1 MQQTEEDLYQEHL
14 TALQEQLKG
23 LKDWQPYPVEV
34 AIGSDIYWADKN
46 EGFRDFYHRVDQLM
60 YKRQKKIKRF
70 IRRRKMTES
79 RQKVFDVLE
88 RLGIQV
94 EWEEHPPVFTIDE
107 MDDLGISGR
116 GCVVKNLFL
125 RDAKGKRHFL
135 VVLAKDKQADLKG
148 LQERIGCSK
157 LSFASEDRLK
167 KHLDLTK
174 GAVTPPWCHK

>member
-1 MQQTEEDLYQEHL
+1 
-14 TALQEQLKG
+14 
-23 LKDWQPYPVEV
+23 
-34 AIGSDIYWADKN
+34 
-46 EGFRDFYHRVDQLM
+46 
-60 YKRQKKIKRF
+60 
-70 IRRRKMTES
+70 MTES

-174 GAVTPPWCHK
+174 GAVTPLGVINNEDRTVEVILDGDLVGQNRLGVHPNDNMATLWIAYEDLLKLIKDHGNPVTILDEL